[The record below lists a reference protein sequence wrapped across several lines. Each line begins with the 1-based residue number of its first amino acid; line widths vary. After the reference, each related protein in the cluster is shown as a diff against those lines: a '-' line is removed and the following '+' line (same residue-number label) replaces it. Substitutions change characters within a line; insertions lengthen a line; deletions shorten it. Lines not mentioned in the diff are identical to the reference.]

1 MTQNRFFFNHLRK
14 GVRTALT
21 SGPMVDFNLILAADG
36 VEQEVQIRDLQVA
49 GPEHA
54 RGIVPIA
61 VRKHYPANESADLR
75 AGELPYIEWKDPAL
89 PWALT
94 LRAPTDGCLSPFIA
108 LICVAIPTG
117 EPDWLN
123 SGTLPLPRAVVNLP
137 NGLPDPTVFKLMA
150 HIEDPDQPV
159 QGKPGPRAFSRLLCP
174 QRLKPRT
181 RYRAL
186 VVPLFE
192 TGRLAGLGEP
202 LPDGGSDDF
211 AWAVGD
217 TSATLPVYLSW
228 QFSTGISRG
237 AEDMLRN
244 LFAVPPKGDLP
255 RVPVNSDSARELL
268 PPLVG
273 RKIEKR
279 AVFAVQPPSP
289 QQPDSDLTY
298 ALNVSAT
305 QAQGRLP
312 MPAYGRWFAKNVE
325 PGSSMSPLWYD
336 GVNLDASLRIMAG
349 YGAAIVRRRQEE
361 IVTFVLDSAGQIEEA
376 NAILSRAHTAMVLT
390 SPLHESLSTPMVN
403 TSALDRLIGPA
414 ADRTRYLFGIGSIR
428 GHVEGTVDGVLQ
440 DPTLHRLM
448 SAGGSLDRNR
458 EPRMDPADAIR
469 SEAATAAKAPTVPG
483 ASPIRGAITALDAA
497 TTNIKGVIDI
507 ALEGGSIEFLLDLVV
522 SGKLRLREDQELND
536 AHNRRRER
544 QDEDHRRPNG
554 RAIPSEVPSRSGLR
568 TSIINAL
575 RPEMTVPPRIL
586 NRIDG
591 LEPGRLPR
599 RLLAE
604 PVWPYPI
611 IPELFALDPATL
623 SPGLTN
629 LPEGGVMAL
638 NFDAAAIDAVVL
650 GANTEVL
657 RELRWRGVP
666 HDPLTSPVRR
676 VFPAPSNTSKLSP
689 DTIPLRHWK
698 DERPLGEGRSSKI
711 KFIVLI
717 RSQLFRKYPETVISL
732 VEASWDHNGKRR
744 ELNPNKTHLPK
755 VMGQLGEDITY
766 VGFSQDRLD
775 MVGDSDPTANRPGGF
790 LVFEQPDGGL
800 TFGLNDDVEDNNAPR
815 RLNSW
820 NEVAWSDLIAPEI
833 QANGLT
839 ATVSG
844 PLEWGRNSAT
854 MAAILVERRVTVAL
868 HVSDIAGEVLQ

>member
-21 SGPMVDFNLILAADG
+21 SGPMVEFNLILAADG
-36 VEQEVQIRDLQVA
+36 IEQEVQIRDLQVA

-54 RGIVPIA
+54 RGIVPTA

-94 LRAPTDGCLSPFIA
+94 LRTPTDGCLSPFIA

-123 SGTLPLPRAVVNLP
+123 SGTLPLPRAVVKLP
-137 NGLPDPTVFKLMA
+137 DGLPDPAVFELMA
-150 HIEDPDQPV
+150 HIEDPAQPV
-159 QGKPGPRAFSRLLCP
+159 HDMPGPRAFSRLLCP

-192 TGRLAGLGEP
+192 AGRLTGLGEP
-202 LPDGGSDDF
+202 LPDGGSGDF
-211 AWAVGD
+211 AWAAGD

-228 QFSTGISRG
+228 QFNTGISRG
-237 AEDMLRN
+237 AEDMLRA

-255 RVPVNSDSARELL
+255 RVPVDSDSTRELL

-289 QQPDSDLTY
+289 QQTDSDLTY
-298 ALNVSAT
+298 ALNVSAA

-376 NAILSRAHTAMVLT
+376 NAILSRAHTAMALT
-390 SPLHESLSTPMVN
+390 SPLHESLSTPMIN
-403 TSALDRLIGPA
+403 TSALNRLIGPA
-414 ADRTRYLFGIGSIR
+414 AARTQHAIGSIGR
-428 GHVEGTVDGVLQ
+428 YVDSTVDGVLQ
-440 DPTLHRLM
+440 DPSLHRVM
-448 SAGGSLDRNR
+448 AAGGALDRNR

-469 SEAATAAKAPTVPG
+469 GKAATAAKAPTVPG

-497 TTNIKGVIDI
+497 TTNIKGVIDV
-507 ALEGGSIEFLLDLVV
+507 ALEGGSIEFLLGLVV
-522 SGKLRLREDQELND
+522 SGKLRLREDKELGD

-554 RAIPSEVPSRSGLR
+554 RAIPGEVPSRSGLR

-575 RPEMTVPPRIL
+575 RPGMTVPPRIL

-591 LEPGRLPR
+591 LEPGLLPR
-599 RLLAE
+599 LLLAE

-676 VFPAPSNTSKLSP
+676 VFPAPSHTSKLSP
-689 DTIPLRHWK
+689 DTIPLRLWEA
-698 DERPLGEGRSSKI
+698 ERPLGEGRSSKI
-711 KFIVLI
+711 NFVVLI
-717 RSQLFRKYPETVISL
+717 RSQLFRKYPETVILL
-732 VEASWDHNGKRR
+732 VEASWDLDKNQR
-744 ELNPNKTHLPK
+744 ELNLDQTYLPEI
-755 VMGQLGEDITY
+755 MGQLGDDITY

-775 MVGDSDPTANRPGGF
+775 MVGDPDPAVNRPGGF
-790 LVFEQPDGGL
+790 LVFKQPDDGL
-800 TFGLNDDVEDNNAPR
+800 TFGLNDDVDDDPAHR
-815 RLNSW
+815 SLNSW
-820 NEVAWSDLIAPEI
+820 NEVSWSDLPDPEI
-833 QANGLT
+833 QATGLT

-844 PLEWGRNSAT
+844 PLKWGENSAT

-868 HVSDIAGEVLQ
+868 HVSDIAGEVL